1 MSEHKKT
8 ITSISWNPQ
17 NSDLLASSASD
28 KEVII
33 WNVSLQKVMSKISK
47 ISSVPITI
55 EWSPLELNLVTY
67 STARG
72 PLVLWNFSEEGS
84 AVTFHKDVNGF
95 TSDVCHF
102 RWHHKVLGKLVIG
115 HLDGSLSLFI
125 SGWLPFLA
133 CSSCESIG

>member
-8 ITSISWNPQ
+8 ITSISWNPT

-55 EWSPLELNLVTY
+55 EWNPLEENLVTY
-67 STARG
+67 TTVRG
-72 PLVLWNFSEEGS
+72 PLVLWKFSEEGS

-95 TSDVCHF
+95 SSDVCHF
-102 RWHHKVLGKLVIG
+102 RWHPKLLNKLVVG
-115 HLDGSLSLFI
+115 HVDGSLSLFCAGLDNFERIII
-125 SGWLPFLA
+125 S
-133 CSSCESIG
+133 CCV